1 MRTATRIAAPL
12 FVISCYFVGLVV
24 AVWAVERWLPG
35 IGRYLPFG
43 GIDSL
48 GSMASSHME
57 IVETFAGP
65 ALSGHI
71 EALTLG
77 IAIVGALLLMIPISW
92 VYFLTTED
100 KKIDLSFVQT
110 MIVLPVIVAAI
121 AAIVQNSLALA
132 FSLAGIVAAVRF
144 RFTLAEPAHALYI
157 FVSIAIGLAAGISAL
172 GIAFVAA
179 LGFVYTSLILWRIN
193 YGAMLTT
200 SFFSFLTGRGHD
212 DNDL

>member
-12 FVISCYFVGLVV
+12 FVISLYFAALLGLV
-24 AVWAVERWLPG
+24 WACYRWFPALS
-35 IGRYLPFG
+35 RHLPFG
-43 GIDSL
+43 GMDMLSAA
-48 GSMASSHME
+48 ASSHME

-65 ALSGHI
+65 ALRGDV

-77 IAIVGALLLMIPISW
+77 FAMVGALLLMTPISW

-100 KKIDLSFVQT
+100 KKVSRSFVQT

-144 RFTLAEPAHALYI
+144 RFTLTEPAYALYI
-157 FVSIAIGLAAGISAL
+157 FVAIAIGLAAGISAL

-179 LGFVYTSLILWRIN
+179 VGFVYTSLVLWRIN
-193 YGAMLTT
+193 YGAKLTT
-200 SFFSFLTGRGHD
+200 PFFSFLTGRGHD